1 MRNRLFTLAFGI
13 VLMLGTIGPGAAQD
27 GGQQPSAREQLQHIH
42 TPQSIDQ
49 KLASLT
55 KDLERLRNNNGRSG
69 LCFRSTTIRFRGQI
83 VTIQKTRNSLASVP
97 PLSFQAKGQAA
108 KAPLILLLF
117 AFAAGVVVGGHCDET
132 GLVDP
137 RFQLRRC
144 VGE

>member
-13 VLMLGTIGPGAAQD
+13 VLMLGTIGLGAAQD
-27 GGQQPSAREQLQHIH
+27 GGQQPSAREQLQDIH

-55 KDLERLRNNNGRSG
+55 KDLELTPKQQRQVRPL
-69 LCFRSTTIRFRGQI
+69 LQEHHDKIQGQI
-83 VTIQKTRNSLASVP
+83 VTIQRTRNSLASVP

-117 AFAAGVVVGGHCDET
+117 AFAAGVVVGG
-132 GLVDP
+132 
-137 RFQLRRC
+137 RW
-144 VGE
+144 

>member
-13 VLMLGTIGPGAAQD
+13 VLMLGTIGLGAAQD
-27 GGQQPSAREQLQHIH
+27 GGQQPSAPEQLQDIH

-55 KDLERLRNNNGRSG
+55 KDLELTPKQQRQVRPL
-69 LCFRSTTIRFRGQI
+69 LQEHHDKIQGQI
-83 VTIQKTRNSLASVP
+83 VTIQRTRNSLASVP

-117 AFAAGVVVGGHCDET
+117 AFAAGVVVGG
-132 GLVDP
+132 
-137 RFQLRRC
+137 RW
-144 VGE
+144 